1 MLRSRPLILSLV
13 AVVLIISLMSVTTR
27 ERERVSQVEEKVIE
41 ALAPLEAGL
50 HVISDWI
57 EARVQSV
64 AELGRLRA
72 DNARLRAE
80 LERLTALET
89 EYWDL
94 RNENERMKSLLDF
107 KQESPHR
114 LVAAQVIGRN
124 ADNWFSSITIN
135 RGSDVGVAKDMPV
148 ITTAGLVGRVIKV
161 TPHTATV
168 MLLLDPSSGAGGV
181 VQRSGDAGIVIGQGT
196 DKTSPIVINLFARD
210 ADVMVGDTIIT
221 SGLGGTFPKG
231 LLIGQVEQVSLHDY
245 GLYRSATI
253 KPAADFGR
261 LQEVMVVIRAA
272 ASPEEGDGQ

>member
-148 ITTAGLVGRVIKV
+148 ITTAGLVGRVVKV

-168 MLLLDPSSGAGGV
+168 MLLLDPSSGAGGM

-245 GLYRSATI
+245 GLYRAATI

>member
-148 ITTAGLVGRVIKV
+148 ITTAGLVGRVVKV

-168 MLLLDPSSGAGGV
+168 MLLLDPSSGAGGM